1 MNNES
6 STIVALPYDAF
17 VGLLWFKGEADTNTT
32 YKDDTS
38 QTASTVDKMYF
49 YCMSTG
55 TAPSGGIALS
65 GYGNDW
71 TATNA
76 GALSAKDT
84 TNSDEY
90 TCYDY
95 GATT

>member
-1 MNNES
+1 
-6 STIVALPYDAF
+6 
-17 VGLLWFKGEADTNTT
+17 
-32 YKDDTS
+32 
-38 QTASTVDKMYF
+38 MYF

-55 TAPSGGIALS
+55 TAPSGGTALS

-95 GATT
+95 RATT